1 MDQRISALL
10 SHDIGRNVEETDHP
24 NQGSFGYIYIH
35 IRRHGRP
42 PIYSKSVMSAMTY
55 EPFMLSASFPK
66 YPPPTNDMTSFPKT
80 SLECENPMEVP
91 LPFSYTKIRCVRA
104 LWRLGCRSWW
114 LHVGGIHMQA
124 ILLMGLPVSQLTS
137 SVAQQEVLCD
147 GKDSSAS
154 RFHPNASRQ

>member
-1 MDQRISALL
+1 MDQSISALL
-10 SHDIGRNVEETDHP
+10 SHDIGMLKRQTTRIRENL
-24 NQGSFGYIYIH
+24 GIYT
-35 IRRHGRP
+35 RPMNGWP
-42 PIYSKSVMSAMTY
+42 PIYSNSVMPAMTY

-80 SLECENPMEVP
+80 SLECENPMEVE

-124 ILLMGLPVSQLTS
+124 ILLMGMPVSQFTS

-147 GKDSSAS
+147 GIDSSAS
-154 RFHPNASRQ
+154 RFHPNASHQ